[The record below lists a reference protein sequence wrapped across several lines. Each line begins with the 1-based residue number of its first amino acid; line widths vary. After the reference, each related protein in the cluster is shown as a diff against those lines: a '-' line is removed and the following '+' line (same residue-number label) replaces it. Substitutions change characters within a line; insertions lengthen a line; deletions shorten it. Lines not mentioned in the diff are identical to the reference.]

1 MSVGR
6 LLLSGFRLLRRTV
19 YFVLRNSKGSAG
31 SYKLYKI
38 LPVARPFL
46 R

>member
-1 MSVGR
+1 MSVGC
-6 LLLSGFRLLRRTV
+6 LLLPVLRLLRRTV
-19 YFVLRNSKGSAG
+19 HFILRNSKGAAG